1 MKKVIYL
8 IVILFLLSSCFGG
21 RSKPS
26 SFYNIVSIENDEIE
40 IKSKRKSV
48 IGIDVVSIPG
58 YLDRPELVTIK
69 DNDTELIISEYNRW
83 AEPLSSSIQRA
94 IANNLSMYIQ
104 NVTVRPMNIY
114 RKTFDYT
121 VAIYIIKFEGK
132 FDDRVYLDSWYSVY
146 NRYGTNI
153 INERVKFDMELG
165 NSYEDLVR
173 KQSILVSKLS
183 EQIAK
188 RISKL

>member
-94 IANNLSMYIQ
+94 IANNLSMYMQ